1 MSAPLFL
8 LVDHIL
14 SLCCSLVNA
23 DPLTAAV
30 KSGKFSAHASSAD
43 RALSYSLHATF
54 LVIIGLLDQWCDAC
68 DSVESGVKCSHEGR
82 LKN

>member
-8 LVDHIL
+8 LVDHML

-30 KSGKFSAHASSAD
+30 NSGKFSAHASSAD
-43 RALSYSLHATF
+43 RALSYSLNATF
-54 LVIIGLLDQWCDAC
+54 LVIIGLLTPVTVLSLVSNVRMKAD
-68 DSVESGVKCSHEGR
+68 
-82 LKN
+82 